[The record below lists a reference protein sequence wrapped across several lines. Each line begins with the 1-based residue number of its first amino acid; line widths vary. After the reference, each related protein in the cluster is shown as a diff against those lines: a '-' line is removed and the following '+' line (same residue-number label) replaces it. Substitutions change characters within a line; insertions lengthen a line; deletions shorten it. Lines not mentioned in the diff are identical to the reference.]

1 MYSPVK
7 QNQNGQ
13 WMWDV
18 TVLNILHIMIW
29 KHTMGHRTWPM
40 NKYYNLQYSHIFSRV
55 FFLSKI
61 SVFFWIY
68 MCYTMDDVRQS
79 QLLMNISKYSLQTCN
94 KICDICAHI
103 TRRKMLLVLCVFSS
117 TAIVQLCRFVLLF
130 KRNCH
135 PKGVCINWSSISQES
150 TNVKILNQGQD
161 ARSVWS
167 LVICTAHTHT
177 VEGGAACNSKYKQ
190 IPNKTKQIPSKTVWS
205 V

>member
-1 MYSPVK
+1 MNVRCHSFEYSAY
-7 QNQNGQ
+7 NDMEAHNGTPHMTHEQ
-13 WMWDV
+13 
-18 TVLNILHIMIW
+18 ILQFTIL
-29 KHTMGHRTWPM
+29 T
-40 NKYYNLQYSHIFSRV
+40 YIFKGGL
-55 FFLSKI
+55 FFLKFR
-61 SVFFWIY
+61 FFIFNLFNTYDLFWRY
-68 MCYTMDDVRQS
+68 MCTMDDVRQS

-161 ARSVWS
+161 ATSVWS

-190 IPNKTKQIPSKTVWS
+190 IPT
-205 V
+205 